1 MLSPG
6 FFRRLLPFMLSLS
19 LEAFK
24 FDEYVWKKLLQKCRV
39 SPLPHFRGQT
49 QVYSRAT
56 HLMGKL
62 ELFKKAVLPYTF
74 LHRCVGWQHSAL
86 CYQRGA
92 KESHSVLSYI
102 PSYALPTLNLAR
114 SVSST
119 QIIKPGNEISFEQI
133 YSREISKE
141 LRSAPDL
148 WILI

>member
-24 FDEYVWKKLLQKCRV
+24 FNEYVWKKLLQKCRV

-74 LHRCVGWQHSAL
+74 LHLLTQVCGMAAL
-86 CYQRGA
+86 CP
-92 KESHSVLSYI
+92 VLSKRSKGI
-102 PSYALPTLNLAR
+102 PFHSELYPFICSAYLELGQKCQLN
-114 SVSST
+114 SD
-119 QIIKPGNEISFEQI
+119 N
-133 YSREISKE
+133 
-141 LRSAPDL
+141 
-148 WILI
+148 